1 MGQTGHL
8 APDRVVESERPKKAQ
23 ARKRSESPAA
33 ASARA
38 EAAAQAADAAE
49 AAEEP
54 AAPAEPDGRQSP
66 PPKRQRRSGKASAR
80 GSLGVP
86 LRTSKRRGSQGGGRF
101 RCSYCASDVSATSR
115 IKCAECDNFDLCVHC
130 FSVGVEVFPH
140 KNSHKYR
147 VVEHLGFEV
156 RRCLRCPLR
165 FAALLQRAQEAPL
178 TARPCRCSRRGGQ
191 RTRRSFSSR
200 ALACTGSGAGRQW
213 PNTLAKPT
221 AGRRR
226 RRC

>member
-1 MGQTGHL
+1 MRSGAAGRGVCYKVGQEGHL
-8 APDRVVESERPKKAQ
+8 EPDEVVESERPKKAQ
-23 ARKRSESPAA
+23 ARKRSGTVAA
-33 ASARA
+33 A
-38 EAAAQAADAAE
+38 AAAAAAE

-54 AAPAEPDGRQSP
+54 AATAEPDGRQSP

-140 KNSHKYR
+140 KSSHKYR

-156 RRCLRCPLR
+156 RRWLLPPPWR
-165 FAALLQRAQEAPL
+165 AAPARAD
-178 TARPCRCSRRGGQ
+178 TTTNRPSGRCSRRAG
-191 RTRRSFSSR
+191 RPTRRSYSSR
-200 ALACTGSGAGRQW
+200 A
-213 PNTLAKPT
+213 
-221 AGRRR
+221 
-226 RRC
+226 